1 MKYVLVLKELNNNQP
16 QTANAVWG
24 FSFFYFFWVG
34 GPVGHK
40 QRLYAKPAILA
51 RRESVL
57 GVGGGWA
64 RRAQA
69 QPTVV

>member
-1 MKYVLVLKELNNNQP
+1 MRPYARYP
-16 QTANAVWG
+16 TG
-24 FSFFYFFWVG
+24 FPVGFFFAFYFFWGG

-40 QRLYAKPAILA
+40 LRLYAKAAILA
-51 RRESVL
+51 RRESRAV
-57 GVGGGWA
+57 VGDGGA

>member
-1 MKYVLVLKELNNNQP
+1 MRPYARYP
-16 QTANAVWG
+16 TG
-24 FSFFYFFWVG
+24 FPVGFFFDFYFFWVG

-40 QRLYAKPAILA
+40 QKLYAKVAILA

-57 GVGGGWA
+57 WVGGGWA

-69 QPTVV
+69 QPTRV

>member
-1 MKYVLVLKELNNNQP
+1 MRPYARYP
-16 QTANAVWG
+16 TG
-24 FSFFYFFWVG
+24 FPVGFFFAFYFFWGG

-40 QRLYAKPAILA
+40 LRLYAKVAILA
-51 RRESVL
+51 RRESRAV
-57 GVGGGWA
+57 VGGGWA

>member
-1 MKYVLVLKELNNNQP
+1 MRPYARYP
-16 QTANAVWG
+16 TG
-24 FSFFYFFWVG
+24 FPVGFFFAFYFFWVG

-40 QRLYAKPAILA
+40 HRLYAKPAILA

-57 GVGGGWA
+57 VVGGGWA

-69 QPTVV
+69 QLTVV

>member
-1 MKYVLVLKELNNNQP
+1 MRPYARYP
-16 QTANAVWG
+16 TG
-24 FSFFYFFWVG
+24 FPVGFFFAFYFFWGG

-40 QRLYAKPAILA
+40 LRLYAKAAILA
-51 RRESVL
+51 RRESRA

-69 QPTVV
+69 QLTVV